1 VCRLLVEGQADA
13 LIVTK
18 ILEAARL
25 PFERLNIVVARGKE
39 GARLITQHLDPQ
51 RVGRYAALPADTVV
65 WRTAGGDS

>member
-39 GARLITQHLDPQ
+39 GVRLITQHLDPQ